1 MIVAAIIRAAS
12 TYQNRRHAP
21 KERQTMTEATTRAV
35 GVRDF
40 EGVTIP
46 APGTFDLD
54 PAHTRIGFSARHM
67 MVSKV
72 RGRFGEFTGSITV
85 ADDPFQSTAEAVIKT
100 ASIDTGSADRDTH
113 LTSGDFLNVDE
124 FPEISFRTTRVTGS
138 QGHVFTVLGDLTIK
152 GTTREVELTLD
163 LEGVGNSPWGK
174 QVMGFTLSTEINRED
189 YGMTWNVAV
198 EGGGVLVGRTVKIEI
213 EGEAVR
219 RD

>member
-1 MIVAAIIRAAS
+1 
-12 TYQNRRHAP
+12 
-21 KERQTMTEATTRAV
+21 MTETTTGPA

-40 EGVTIP
+40 DGVTIP

-100 ASIDTGSADRDTH
+100 ASLDTGNADREAH
-113 LTSGDFLNVDE
+113 LIGDDFLNVE
-124 FPEISFRTTRVTGS
+124 KFPELTFRSTRVTGR
-138 QGHVFTVLGDLTIK
+138 QGHRFTVLGDLTIK
-152 GTTREVELTLD
+152 DITREVELTLD

-189 YGMTWNVAV
+189 FGMTWNVAV
-198 EGGGVLVGRTVKIEI
+198 EGGGVLVSKTVKIEI